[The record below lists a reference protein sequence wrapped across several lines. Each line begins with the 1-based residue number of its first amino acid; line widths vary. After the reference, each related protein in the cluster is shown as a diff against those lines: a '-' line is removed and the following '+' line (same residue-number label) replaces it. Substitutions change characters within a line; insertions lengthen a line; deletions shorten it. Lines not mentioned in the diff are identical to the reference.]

1 MPSHGVSAV
10 AAAGS
15 RAGAGVCPALDYTA
29 PMHPP
34 LALCLAGVG
43 LLAHAACAQRL
54 NLGPSSDTPKPG
66 DGVAALAL
74 ADALDAEA
82 KALRAPAEASYA
94 ALRRMAARLLRD
106 GENAGDAGSEAVL
119 AGLTLAGKRTELD
132 TLLAAQDGATRRYIA
147 DVIAATDAS
156 LLPREVDLLLRDAL
170 APLAPDADPSCGWWT
185 EEDPAPGASPDALR
199 ALNDHRFL
207 SDNADTALA
216 QLIEL
221 CSIGQSE
228 AAYRR
233 STAEWAAL
241 VAGAARALDEPPA
254 WIDMPARDRLR
265 ADVSDHIELI
275 FDAPDIARAGLA
287 RTDAIVD
294 IIAATDALDSK
305 HQTRELRDA
314 VNRLAAAPEGDPKRE
329 PDAVRAI
336 AETFARALSLLDA
349 ASNVPPPNELVR
361 QVRPMLEPL
370 TAAHRRSADNI
381 ARLLPDML
389 GAPDPMT
396 EPGLLAAMNASEA
409 TAADL
414 DLPRALTTLLTTWTG
429 DPTRPPPP
437 STREPVPTQAL
448 GALANHVQQLAIAT
462 GKPASA
468 DAALAQLRDLADLA
482 TFAFDMPGEREL
494 RRGGESPEWR
504 AVTGN
509 QRGRI
514 EFLLDQARTDWVRT
528 VASDEAP
535 AQTARLRA
543 VAATVELLR
552 DGADVEAMRRAF
564 GRDRDPAINAW
575 PGVELTGTGLDAL
588 AANLTADLAAL
599 ATLTARDNDPDAVLA
614 QAGVMRESHAAALV
628 IARLDRL
635 ARARGSAPC
644 TPAAELALGPPAD
657 DAAWMLPHRHAL
669 ATLCRDAFEAATA
682 TGERR
687 TLYRTH
693 ANRTASDVLVHL
705 R

>member
-1 MPSHGVSAV
+1 
-10 AAAGS
+10 
-15 RAGAGVCPALDYTA
+15 
-29 PMHPP
+29 MHPP
-34 LALCLAGVG
+34 IALCLAGVA
-43 LLAHAACAQRL
+43 LLTHAAAAQRL

-82 KALRAPAEASYA
+82 QALRAPAEASYA

-119 AGLTLAGKRTELD
+119 AGLTLATKRGDLD
-132 TLLAAQDGATRRYIA
+132 TLMAAEDSATRRYVA
-147 DVIAATDAS
+147 DVIGATEAS
-156 LLPREVDLLLRDAL
+156 ILPREVDLLLRDAL
-170 APLAPDADPSCGWWT
+170 APLVADADASCGWWT
-185 EEDPAPGASPDALR
+185 EEDTATLNAEALR
-199 ALNDHRFL
+199 ALIDHRFL
-207 SDNADTALA
+207 SDSANAALA
-216 QLIEL
+216 RLIEL
-221 CSIGQSE
+221 CTIGESE

-233 STAEWAAL
+233 STAEWVTL
-241 VAGAARALDEPPA
+241 VADAARALDEPPA

-265 ADVSDHIELI
+265 ADVSHHIELL
-275 FDAPDIARAGLA
+275 FDSPDAARAGLT
-287 RTDAIVD
+287 RTDAIVG

-314 VNRLAAAPEGDPKRE
+314 VNRLAAAPDGDPKRE
-329 PDAVRAI
+329 PHAVRAI
-336 AETFARALSLLDA
+336 AETFARARALLDA
-349 ASNVPPPNELVR
+349 TSSVPPPNELVR
-361 QVRPMLEPL
+361 QVRPLLEPL
-370 TAAHRRSADNI
+370 TAAHRRTADNI

-414 DLPRALTTLLTTWTG
+414 DLPRALTTMLTTWTG

-494 RRGGESPEWR
+494 RRAGESPEWR
-504 AVTGN
+504 AVTDN

-528 VASDEAP
+528 VASDEAS

-552 DGADVEAMRRAF
+552 DGAEIESMRRAF
-564 GRDRDPAINAW
+564 GRDRAPAINAW
-575 PGVELTGTGLDAL
+575 PGVELTGAGLDAL
-588 AANLTADLAAL
+588 AGNLTTELAAL
-599 ATLTARDNDPDAVLA
+599 ATLTARDNDPAAVLA
-614 QAGVMRESHAAALV
+614 QAGVLRDSHAAALSV
-628 IARLDRL
+628 ARLDRL
-635 ARARGSAPC
+635 ARARNAPSC
-644 TPAAELALGPPAD
+644 TPAAELALGPPGEGTRD
-657 DAAWMLPHRHAL
+657 IWMLPHRHAL

-682 TGERR
+682 TGEKRALFR
-687 TLYRTH
+687 DH

-705 R
+705 Q